1 MLVSREEW
9 GLALSRYLHLN
20 PVRLGKLGLNKS
32 QQQRIR
38 AGVAGGSRP
47 GVVRER
53 MALLRAH
60 RWSSYRSS
68 LGLTVKPEWL
78 ECDEI
83 LSLGGGQKGEQ
94 RRRYREYVARAVRE
108 GLEKNPWEEV
118 REQVVLGSQEFLRR
132 LRRGQFSDER
142 EKRDEAAA
150 GGGAAG
156 FCVGGLAAWRR

>member
-1 MLVSREEW
+1 MSRAVQWLNVTYSVWFNRRQGRVGHLFQGRFKSVLVSREEW

-38 AGVAGGSRP
+38 AGVAGGPRP
-47 GVVRER
+47 AVVRER

-60 RWSSYRSS
+60 RWSSYRSY

-94 RRRYREYVARAVRE
+94 RRRYREYVI
-108 GLEKNPWEEV
+108 NTW
-118 REQVVLGSQEFLRR
+118 
-132 LRRGQFSDER
+132 
-142 EKRDEAAA
+142 A
-150 GGGAAG
+150 G
-156 FCVGGLAAWRR
+156 V